1 MKSDEKIFVLLNRFM
16 GGAGNAEPMVR
27 LLSRELAAAPVLEGS
42 DRSALQCHVL
52 LRGQFQPFYGS
63 LSYTDDGMLKMM
75 TPSKITHEGQPEKSV
90 MLEHFFHVYDVTSVM
105 FEREI
110 KVERSLIVGL
120 S

>member
-1 MKSDEKIFVLLNRFM
+1 MSTIYEVLTKH
-16 GGAGNAEPMVR
+16 GAGDCRPMAMTIGM
-27 LLSRELAAAPVLEGS
+27 ELAGATLREGQ
-42 DRSALQCHVL
+42 DRPALQCHVL

-75 TPSKITHEGQPEKSV
+75 TPSKVTHEGQAERAV
-90 MLEHFFHVYDVTSVM
+90 MLEYFFHVSDVTSVM